1 MSKITVEKLR
11 ELHLFDK
18 VEENTLKELS
28 QISLIKSYKKGENVF
43 LDKQVV
49 DTIYIVLAGKY
60 SLYKIGE
67 GAQKKVIFI
76 LGRDSILNEVIVDN
90 LPASIFCETFEEGE
104 LLLINREKLI
114 GLMKQD
120 FALTTNVLNSLALKV
135 RRLYRQMKNTTP
147 IKIEKKLAAKFWK
160 LSRDYGLEVE
170 DGVAINLKMS
180 VTYLADMFGS
190 QRETIS
196 RAIKKLEELGLI
208 KFKDKT
214 IIVTDK
220 EKLVKYFKGL

>member
-1 MSKITVEKLR
+1 MNRITVKKLK

-49 DTIYIVLAGKY
+49 DTIYIVLTGKY

-76 LGRDSILNEVIVDN
+76 LGKDSILNEVIVDN
-90 LPASIFCETFEEGE
+90 LPASIFCETFEDGE

-196 RAIKKLEELGLI
+196 RAIKKLEEMELI